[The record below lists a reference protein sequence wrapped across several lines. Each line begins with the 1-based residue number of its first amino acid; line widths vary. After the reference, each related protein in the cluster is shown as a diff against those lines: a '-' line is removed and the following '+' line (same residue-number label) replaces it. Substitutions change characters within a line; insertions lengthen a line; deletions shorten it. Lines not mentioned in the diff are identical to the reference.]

1 MKPAAYRLITT
12 NYPDYTQVSIRYADL
27 DPASHLNNVALGQF
41 YEEGRTHFIR
51 HTLGKD
57 DLMRAYR
64 MLAAE
69 VSVQYLKEG
78 RHPGALDV
86 ATGVARIGRSSFVL
100 GQALFQDGMC
110 IGTADVT
117 MVLAKAEGAAEMSDA
132 IRRALEARSIRP
144 ADAAAGA

>member
-1 MKPAAYRLITT
+1 MKPAAYRLVMT
-12 NYPDYTQVSIRYADL
+12 NYPDHTRVSIRFADL

-41 YEEGRTHFIR
+41 YEEGRSHFIR
-51 HTLGKD
+51 HTLEKD
-57 DLMRAYR
+57 LTRSYR

-86 ATGVARIGRSSFVL
+86 ATGIARIGRSSFVL
-100 GQALFQDGMC
+100 GQALFQDGEC

-117 MVLAKAEGAAEMSDA
+117 MVLAKADGVAEMSDA
-132 IRRALEARSIRP
+132 IRQALEARSIRP
-144 ADAAAGA
+144 ADAAANA